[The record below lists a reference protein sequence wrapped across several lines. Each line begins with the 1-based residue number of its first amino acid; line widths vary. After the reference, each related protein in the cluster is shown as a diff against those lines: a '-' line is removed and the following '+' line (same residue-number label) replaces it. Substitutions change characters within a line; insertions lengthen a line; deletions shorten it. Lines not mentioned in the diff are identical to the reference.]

1 MCLFCIRG
9 ELKLIKEN
17 LIKINKEYD
26 IYTKKGALKK
36 FIDSKK
42 NQFYQIIT
50 IKDNK
55 NKIRDAIEESQKGI
69 YLVNDVISC
78 NDELSDDDD
87 L

>member
-1 MCLFCIRG
+1 MIINQLLLLLIFLEEVQHKQLF
-9 ELKLIKEN
+9 KE
-17 LIKINKEYD
+17 
-26 IYTKKGALKK
+26 
-36 FIDSKK
+36 F
-42 NQFYQIIT
+42 QIT
-50 IKDNK
+50 SLSFLSLSQDDEDNK

>member
-1 MCLFCIRG
+1 MELEDYIIRV
-9 ELKLIKEN
+9 
-17 LIKINKEYD
+17 
-26 IYTKKGALKK
+26 A
-36 FIDSKK
+36 KK
-42 NQFYQIIT
+42 NDVALVVIGRT
-50 IKDNK
+50 AGEDEDNK

>member
-1 MCLFCIRG
+1 MMKVVIGRTAG
-9 ELKLIKEN
+9 EDE
-17 LIKINKEYD
+17 
-26 IYTKKGALKK
+26 
-36 FIDSKK
+36 
-42 NQFYQIIT
+42 
-50 IKDNK
+50 DNK

>member
-1 MCLFCIRG
+1 MKFKNKIIYAV
-9 ELKLIKEN
+9 LIIL
-17 LIKINKEYD
+17 LINTNYVFAEKS
-26 IYTKKGALKK
+26 
-36 FIDSKK
+36 DSIK
-42 NQFYQIIT
+42 NEIE
-50 IKDNK
+50 DNK